1 MAEGDVAVPATVD
14 LTNGSSDTT
23 ITENVVKSAS
33 SVSVISV
40 KPQLVIQGSKA
51 AEAIQ
56 FFKTAFG
63 AEELKRDL
71 HPKRKADQEL
81 PSVVSAELKLGS
93 LVLVVS
99 DLPDGTTTLANGT
112 GYTFCLETEDVNGL
126 VKGAVSAGAVLD
138 GELTEGAEEG
148 CCGGPAGKLT
158 DPYGNVWLI
167 CSAKKGQVTGVAA

>member
-1 MAEGDVAVPATVD
+1 MAEGDVSAAVTVD

-23 ITENVVKSAS
+23 ATENVKST

-93 LVLVVS
+93 FVFVVS
-99 DLPDGTTTLANGT
+99 DLPGGTTTLANGC
-112 GYTFCLETEDVNGL
+112 TFCLETDDVNSL

-167 CSAKKGQVTGVAA
+167 CSAKKGQATDVAA